1 MLITPEYL
9 FSSVSSITPAFLKEK
24 GIAALVLDVDDTLT
38 AHGSQQLDEEVERW
52 LETMHAAGVKLMI
65 VSNNTKNRVS
75 PFAARLGL
83 PFVSMACKPLTFGIA
98 AARRRFGVKR
108 RQMAIVGDQLFT
120 DRLAA
125 SFFGHSGAGGVAPGR
140 PRPKGHPI
148 QAQAG
153 TALSAPLLSKR
164 RQTAVNSPL
173 FGTAGTSRKLQDHGL

>member
-9 FSSVSSITPAFLKEK
+9 FSSVSAITPAFLKAK

-38 AHGSQQLDEEVERW
+38 AHGSQQLDEEVETW
-52 LETMHAAGVKLMI
+52 LGGMRAAGVKMMI
-65 VSNNTKNRVS
+65 VSNNTKSRVS

-83 PFVSMACKPLTFGIA
+83 PFVSMACKPLTFGLA

-125 SFFGHSGAGGVAPGR
+125 SFFGIPALVVSPRGGAAR
-140 PRPKGHPI
+140 RDI
-148 QAQAG
+148 Q
-153 TALSAPLLSKR
+153 LK
-164 RQTAVNSPL
+164 
-173 FGTAGTSRKLQDHGL
+173 RKLERPFLRRYYQRGGKLL

>member
-52 LETMHAAGVKLMI
+52 LETMRAAGVKLMI

-83 PFVSMACKPLTFGIA
+83 PFVSMACKPLTFGLA

-125 SFFGHSGAGGVAPGR
+125 SFFGIRALVVSPRGGPAR
-140 PRPKGHPI
+140 KDI
-148 QAQAG
+148 QF
-153 TALSAPLLSKR
+153 K
-164 RQTAVNSPL
+164 
-173 FGTAGTSRKLQDHGL
+173 RKLEKPFLSRYYQKGGKLL

>member
-52 LETMHAAGVKLMI
+52 LETMRAAGVKLMI

-83 PFVSMACKPLTFGIA
+83 PFVSMACKPLTFGLA
-98 AARRRFGVKR
+98 AARRRFGVPR
-108 RQMAIVGDQLFT
+108 ARMAIVGDQLFT

-125 SFFGHSGAGGVAPGR
+125 SFFGIPALVVS
-140 PRPKGHPI
+140 PRGSPARNDI
-148 QAQAG
+148 QF
-153 TALSAPLLSKR
+153 K
-164 RQTAVNSPL
+164 
-173 FGTAGTSRKLQDHGL
+173 RKLEKPFLRRYYQKGGKLL